1 MSETSFKFDENYDAV
16 CNWCQQNP
24 FTNKTLENGGKN
36 LSSKERNKIL
46 NKNEKTWG
54 NNIIGNDETK
64 QIKQW
69 TTKLGENF
77 VAKILSNSGYT
88 VNRPIKKA
96 CYKPDWEI
104 EKAIIEVK
112 TRNWTTPGTAGEK
125 VLGSPYKYAAIP
137 RLYGKPLKIICVAYQ
152 EYELTYGN
160 TKVFGEDKDIHIEQK
175 KMLDEWKRWGIE
187 FVKFSDII
195 NGNYKF

>member
-1 MSETSFKFDENYDAV
+1 MRETSFKFDENYDAV

-24 FTNKTLENGGKN
+24 FTNTTLENGGKN

-88 VNRPIKKA
+88 VNRPIKKE

-104 EKAIIEVK
+104 EEAIIEVK

-160 TKVFGEDKDIHIEQK
+160 TKVFGEYKDIHIEQK
-175 KMLDEWKRWGIE
+175 KMLDIWKGMDIE